1 MSASMFTCAFLSVIV
16 NEHVPAQIGLVYCHP
31 WLQEGLKPPCPYSN
45 WNWKPQAFAAQPSN
59 TAALASTH
67 PVGDV
72 ELLRR
77 LVQEKGNVDESDE
90 EGRTALHFAC
100 GYGEIECAKVLIEN
114 KANLNAVDNNKNTAL
129 HYAAGYGQAEACKL
143 LVDQ

>member
-1 MSASMFTCAFLSVIV
+1 VQSHAIYGALQRCLSRL
-16 NEHVPAQIGLVYCHP
+16 HV
-31 WLQEGLKPPCPYSN
+31 
-45 WNWKPQAFAAQPSN
+45 AA
-59 TAALASTH
+59 
-67 PVGDV
+67 GDAG
-72 ELLRR
+72 LLRR
-77 LVQEKGNVDESDE
+77 LIQDKGVVDEADE

-143 LVDQ
+143 LVDK